1 MNAWSG
7 TPTKGWAIVC
17 HQIVLAV
24 SFKCRAAGTNPD
36 TLPVARIRG
45 NGSGDGA
52 FKTQLV
58 VDIAPGRIATL
69 ASPGREA
76 LVLRFP

>member
-1 MNAWSG
+1 MRA
-7 TPTKGWAIVC
+7 A
-17 HQIVLAV
+17 
-24 SFKCRAAGTNPD
+24 AAGTNPD